1 MTTWLIKWSLERRAL
16 VIALWGMVAVAGALS
31 ALNINL
37 DAFPD
42 TTPVQIQINTMAPA
56 FVPEEVELQIT
67 FPVELA
73 MGGIP
78 RLEQMRSISMFG
90 LSQVV
95 LTFKD
100 GTDIYFAR
108 QLINER
114 LNSLQMPEA
123 IDKPEMGPVSTGLGE
138 VLHYLVSRRDNDQ
151 SDEALTEL
159 RTIHDWRVKPAL
171 RPVDGTAEVNSWG
184 GYEKQYQIRLDPT
197 RLVRHDVTFEQVV
210 EAVKANNLNVGGGN
224 INRNDTGDMLLV
236 HGIGRTVNTREIE
249 TIVVDAHGGVPI
261 YVRDVA
267 DVSIGH
273 EIRRGI
279 ITAQGQGEAVLGLG
293 FMRMGENS
301 YTFTQRL
308 NDKLGEVAKTLPEN
322 VAVKTVYNR
331 TELVD
336 QVINTVRSNLL
347 DGAILV
353 IIIVYIFLGN
363 LRAGLIV
370 AAAIPLSMMFAFTG
384 MWKMAIAG
392 SLLSL
397 GAIDFGIVVDSSVIV
412 MENIVR
418 HIAHGAHAGE
428 GHGPP
433 LSRIDVVRNAA
444 IEVRQPAMFGQII
457 IMIVYLP
464 ILSLQGIEGKMFR
477 PMAFTVIFLL
487 IGSLLAALTLIPVLS
502 SLFLPKHLEER
513 DPLLVRVAQWLYG
526 PALRFCL
533 KQRYAIVAASLAFV
547 GYAGW
552 LFAHTGSEF
561 VPRLSEGAIV
571 VGSARMP
578 GTDLDESIRMNSI
591 MERIIRD
598 NFPDE
603 VRDVWSRTGSPEV
616 PTDASGVE
624 MTDHF
629 VMLTPRATWKKAKT
643 QTELVGLMEKELI
656 GIPGQVIWF
665 TQPIEQR
672 LNEMV
677 SGVRSDIAL
686 KLFAQE
692 FDDMLTKAAELEKL
706 LRTVPG
712 CADLQTEKIAGQPI
726 LQVRIDADAVARYGV
741 PRQRVLDLVES
752 IGTKPLGTIIEGQL
766 RFPLAI
772 RLPEEYRRD
781 PHSIGA
787 ILVATPSGER
797 IPLSR
802 LATINVVEGPR
813 LISRETMQRRIIVQ
827 CNVRGRDVGS
837 FVAEAQEKIAAQ
849 INLPADK
856 FRLEWG
862 GQFENLQRA
871 KVRLGVVVPIAL
883 GLIVALLFLSYR
895 NAVDTICLF
904 LSVPFAW
911 AGGIFT
917 LWTQGMP
924 FSISAAVGFITL
936 SGVSVLNKM
945 VFVTAFR
952 QEQAEGRTTLE
963 AVPSVAMIRLRTVI
977 MTTLVAVVGFSPMAI
992 STGVG
997 AEVQRPLAAVVI
1009 GGVIAS
1015 ALMELFLFPVI
1026 YYFVGDF
1033 AKPKLIAEAQA
1044 EAALPHGAHPA
1055 V

>member
-16 VIALWGMVAVAGALS
+16 VIAMWGIVAVAGALS
-31 ALNINL
+31 AISINL

-42 TTPVQIQINTMAPA
+42 TTPVQIQINTQAPA
-56 FVPEEVELQIT
+56 FVPEEVELLIT

-114 LNSLQMPEA
+114 LNALKLPEG

-138 VLHYLVSRRDNDQ
+138 VLHYLVTRRDNDQ

-159 RTIHDWRVKPAL
+159 RTIHDWRIKPAL

-197 RLVRHDVTFEQVV
+197 RLVRHDITFEEVV
-210 EAVKANNLNVGGGN
+210 EAVEANNLNVGGGN

-249 TIVVDAHGGVPI
+249 TIVVAAHDGVPI

-308 NDKLGEVAKTLPEN
+308 NDKLGEVAKTLPDE

-428 GHGPP
+428 GHGPE

-477 PMAFTVIFLL
+477 PMALTVIFLL

-552 LFAHTGSEF
+552 LFLHTGSEF

-578 GTDLDESIRMNSI
+578 GTDLDESIRLNSI

-598 NFPDE
+598 KFPDE

-692 FDDMLTKAAELEKL
+692 FDDMLSKAAELEKL

-781 PHSIGA
+781 PHSIGS

-827 CNVRGRDVGS
+827 CNVRGRDVGR

-871 KVRLGVVVPIAL
+871 KLRLGVVVPIAL

-917 LWTQGMP
+917 LWMQGMP

-952 QEQAEGRTTLE
+952 QEQAEGRTTVE

-1033 AKPKLIAEAQA
+1033 AKPKLISETQA

>member
-16 VIALWGMVAVAGALS
+16 VIALWGMVAVGGALS
-31 ALNINL
+31 AMNINL

-114 LNSLQMPEA
+114 LNSLQMPEG

-210 EAVKANNLNVGGGN
+210 EAVEANNLNVGGGN

-692 FDDMLTKAAELEKL
+692 FDDMLSKAAELEKL

-781 PHSIGA
+781 PHSIGS

-871 KVRLGVVVPIAL
+871 KVRLGLVVPIAL

-952 QEQAEGRTTLE
+952 QEQAEGRTTVE

-1033 AKPKLIAEAQA
+1033 AKPKLISETQA

>member
-16 VIALWGMVAVAGALS
+16 VIALWGMVAVGGALS
-31 ALNINL
+31 AMNINL

-114 LNSLQMPEA
+114 LNSLQMPEG

-210 EAVKANNLNVGGGN
+210 EAVEANNLNVGGGN

-552 LFAHTGSEF
+552 LFLHTGSEF

-692 FDDMLTKAAELEKL
+692 FDDMLSKAAELEKL

-781 PHSIGA
+781 PHSIGS

-883 GLIVALLFLSYR
+883 GLIVVLLFLSYR

-952 QEQAEGRTTLE
+952 QEQAEGRTTVE

-1033 AKPKLIAEAQA
+1033 AKPKLISEAQA

>member
-1 MTTWLIKWSLERRAL
+1 
-16 VIALWGMVAVAGALS
+16 
-31 ALNINL
+31 
-37 DAFPD
+37 
-42 TTPVQIQINTMAPA
+42 
-56 FVPEEVELQIT
+56 
-67 FPVELA
+67 
-73 MGGIP
+73 
-78 RLEQMRSISMFG
+78 
-90 LSQVV
+90 
-95 LTFKD
+95 
-100 GTDIYFAR
+100 
-108 QLINER
+108 
-114 LNSLQMPEA
+114 
-123 IDKPEMGPVSTGLGE
+123 
-138 VLHYLVSRRDNDQ
+138 
-151 SDEALTEL
+151 
-159 RTIHDWRVKPAL
+159 
-171 RPVDGTAEVNSWG
+171 
-184 GYEKQYQIRLDPT
+184 
-197 RLVRHDVTFEQVV
+197 
-210 EAVKANNLNVGGGN
+210 
-224 INRNDTGDMLLV
+224 
-236 HGIGRTVNTREIE
+236 
-249 TIVVDAHGGVPI
+249 
-261 YVRDVA
+261 
-267 DVSIGH
+267 
-273 EIRRGI
+273 
-279 ITAQGQGEAVLGLG
+279 
-293 FMRMGENS
+293 MRMGENS

>member
-31 ALNINL
+31 AMNINL

-42 TTPVQIQINTMAPA
+42 TTPVQVQINTQAPA

-108 QLINER
+108 QLIIER
-114 LNSLQMPEA
+114 LNSLKLPEG
-123 IDKPEMGPVSTGLGE
+123 IDKPEMGPLSTGLGE
-138 VLHYLVSRRDNDQ
+138 VLQYLVSRRDNDQ

-159 RTIHDWRVKPAL
+159 RTLHDWTIKPAL

-210 EAVKANNLNVGGGN
+210 EAVEANNLNVGGGN

-273 EIRRGI
+273 EIRRGV
-279 ITAQGQGEAVLGLG
+279 ITAEGQGEAVLGLG

-308 NDKLGEVAKTLPEN
+308 NDKLSEVKKTLPEN
-322 VAVKTVYNR
+322 VAVKTVYSR

-336 QVINTVRSNLL
+336 QVIATVRSNLL

-433 LSRIDVVRNAA
+433 LSRIDVVRGAA

-571 VGSARMP
+571 VGCARMP

-598 NFPDE
+598 KFPDE

-624 MTDHF
+624 MVDQF
-629 VMLTPRATWKKAKT
+629 VMLTPRSQWKKAKT
-643 QTELVGLMEKELI
+643 QSELVGLMEKELI

-672 LNEMV
+672 LNEMA
-677 SGVRSDIAL
+677 SGVRSDVAL
-686 KLFAQE
+686 KLFSHE
-692 FDDMLTKAAELEKL
+692 FDDMLSKAAELEKL

-781 PHSIGA
+781 PHSIGS

-952 QEQAEGRTTLE
+952 QEQAEGRTTIE

-1033 AKPKLIAEAQA
+1033 AKPKLISETQA

>member
-1 MTTWLIKWSLERRAL
+1 
-16 VIALWGMVAVAGALS
+16 
-31 ALNINL
+31 
-37 DAFPD
+37 
-42 TTPVQIQINTMAPA
+42 
-56 FVPEEVELQIT
+56 
-67 FPVELA
+67 
-73 MGGIP
+73 
-78 RLEQMRSISMFG
+78 
-90 LSQVV
+90 
-95 LTFKD
+95 
-100 GTDIYFAR
+100 
-108 QLINER
+108 
-114 LNSLQMPEA
+114 
-123 IDKPEMGPVSTGLGE
+123 
-138 VLHYLVSRRDNDQ
+138 
-151 SDEALTEL
+151 
-159 RTIHDWRVKPAL
+159 
-171 RPVDGTAEVNSWG
+171 
-184 GYEKQYQIRLDPT
+184 
-197 RLVRHDVTFEQVV
+197 
-210 EAVKANNLNVGGGN
+210 
-224 INRNDTGDMLLV
+224 
-236 HGIGRTVNTREIE
+236 
-249 TIVVDAHGGVPI
+249 
-261 YVRDVA
+261 
-267 DVSIGH
+267 
-273 EIRRGI
+273 
-279 ITAQGQGEAVLGLG
+279 
-293 FMRMGENS
+293 
-301 YTFTQRL
+301 
-308 NDKLGEVAKTLPEN
+308 
-322 VAVKTVYNR
+322 
-331 TELVD
+331 
-336 QVINTVRSNLL
+336 
-347 DGAILV
+347 
-353 IIIVYIFLGN
+353 
-363 LRAGLIV
+363 
-370 AAAIPLSMMFAFTG
+370 AAAIPLSMMMAFSG
-384 MWKMAIAG
+384 MWQLAIAG

-418 HIAHGAHAGE
+418 HIAHGAHAGHGE
-428 GHGPP
+428 GVALPR
-433 LSRIDVVRNAA
+433 LDVVRKAA

-477 PMAFTVIFLL
+477 PMALTVILL
-487 IGSLLAALTLIPVLS
+487 LVGSLLAALTLIPVLA

-513 DPLLVRVAQWLYG
+513 DPLLVRLAQWLYG
-526 PALRFCL
+526 PALRLCL

-547 GYAGW
+547 GFAGW

-578 GTDLDESIRMNSI
+578 GTDLDESIRLNTS
-591 MERIIRD
+591 MERIIREK
-598 NFPDE
+598 FPDE

-629 VMLTPRATWKKAKT
+629 VMLTPRSQWKKAKT

-686 KLFAQE
+686 KLFAHE
-692 FDDMLTKAAELEKL
+692 FDDMLDKAAELEKL

-726 LQVRIDADAVARYGV
+726 LQVRIDPDAVARYGV

-781 PHSIGA
+781 PQSIGS

-813 LISRETMQRRIIVQ
+813 LISRETMQRRIIVM

-849 INLPADK
+849 IDLPADK
-856 FRLEWG
+856 YRLEWG

-871 KVRLGVVVPIAL
+871 KLRLGIVVPIAL
-883 GLIVALLFLSYR
+883 LLIVALLYMSYR
-895 NAVDTICLF
+895 NLVDTTCLF

-911 AGGIFT
+911 AGGIIT

-945 VFVTAFR
+945 VFVTALR
-952 QEQAEGRTTLE
+952 QEQSEGRSTLE
-963 AVPSVAMIRLRTVI
+963 AVPAVAMVRLRTVI
-977 MTTLVAVVGFSPMAI
+977 MTTLVAVVGFSPMAL

-1009 GGVIAS
+1009 GGVLAS
-1015 ALMELFLFPVI
+1015 ALMELFVFPVI
-1026 YYFVGDF
+1026 YYFVGDM
-1033 AKPKLIAEAQA
+1033 AKPKVTGPT
-1044 EAALPHGAHPA
+1044 EAA
-1055 V
+1055 

>member
-114 LNSLQMPEA
+114 LNSLQMPEG

>member
-31 ALNINL
+31 AMNINL

-114 LNSLQMPEA
+114 LNSLKMPEG

-210 EAVKANNLNVGGGN
+210 EAVEANNLNVGGGN

-249 TIVVDAHGGVPI
+249 TIVVDAHAGVPI

-279 ITAQGQGEAVLGLG
+279 VTAQGQGEAVLGLG

-301 YTFTQRL
+301 YTFTKRL
-308 NDKLGEVAKTLPEN
+308 NDKLGEVAKTLPDN

-384 MWKMAIAG
+384 MWKLAIAG

-418 HIAHGAHAGE
+418 HIAHGAHAG
-428 GHGPP
+428 GDGPQ

-477 PMAFTVIFLL
+477 PMALTVIFLL
-487 IGSLLAALTLIPVLS
+487 VGSLLAALTLIPVLA

-513 DPLLVRVAQWLYG
+513 DPLLVRGAQWLYG

-598 NFPDE
+598 KFPDE
-603 VRDVWSRTGSPEV
+603 VRDTWSRTGSPEV

-629 VMLTPRATWKKAKT
+629 VMLTPRSTWKKAKT

-741 PRQRVLDLVES
+741 PRKRVLDLVES

-781 PHSIGA
+781 PHSIGS

-802 LATINVVEGPR
+802 LASINVVEGPR
-813 LISRETMQRRIIVQ
+813 LISRESMQRRIIVQ

-883 GLIVALLFLSYR
+883 LLIIALLYLSYR

-945 VFVTAFR
+945 VFVTALR
-952 QEQAEGRTTLE
+952 QEQAAGRSTLE
-963 AVPSVAMIRLRTVI
+963 AVPAVAMLRLRTVI

-1026 YYFVGDF
+1026 YYFVGDL
-1033 AKPKLIAEAQA
+1033 AKPKVIAETQA
-1044 EAALPHGAHPA
+1044 AAALPHGAHPA
-1055 V
+1055 A